1 MRDVGSTRDT
11 GFMTA
16 SQAPAARGTGGR
28 SLGLLD
34 LEDQQ
39 ILFKSPSFLSKRPIL
54 CVLQEPE
61 KAAAF
66 RFRKLQFRKAA
77 HAPP

>member
-16 SQAPAARGTGGR
+16 SQAPAGAGVREGR

-39 ILFKSPSFLSKRPIL
+39 ILFKSPSFPL
-54 CVLQEPE
+54 
-61 KAAAF
+61 
-66 RFRKLQFRKAA
+66 
-77 HAPP
+77 

>member
-16 SQAPAARGTGGR
+16 SQAPAGAGGEECLKT
-28 SLGLLD
+28 SK
-34 LEDQQ
+34 
-39 ILFKSPSFLSKRPIL
+39 FCSKACPSLSKRPIL

-61 KAAAF
+61 SCSFPVWKAAVSESSTRASL
-66 RFRKLQFRKAA
+66 R
-77 HAPP
+77 PG

>member
-16 SQAPAARGTGGR
+16 SQAPAGAGGEECLKTSKFCSKACP
-28 SLGLLD
+28 SL
-34 LEDQQ
+34 
-39 ILFKSPSFLSKRPIL
+39 STRPIL

-61 KAAAF
+61 SCSFPVSESSTRASL
-66 RFRKLQFRKAA
+66 R
-77 HAPP
+77 PG